1 MSSLSQFILTW
12 WPYYLGA
19 SASLA
24 ALYVLAVTGRLYCA
38 AMYFGH
44 WLAILKE
51 EVMRPVRIIREILS
65 RKGRHSRY
73 WGERDPEDIF

>member
-1 MSSLSQFILTW
+1 MSSFSQFIITW

-19 SASLA
+19 SVFLA
-24 ALYVLAVTGRLYCA
+24 ALYVLTVTGRLYCA
-38 AMYFGH
+38 AMFIGH
-44 WLAILKE
+44 CLAILKE
-51 EVMRPVRIIREILS
+51 EIARPLRIIREILS